1 MGRRRPLIVGYYGEH
16 NLGDDALLTA
26 LLAQLPEPARAGA
39 IVTAADA
46 AAVAA
51 MAPVATV
58 PRRSLGEVRRAL
70 SAADAL
76 VFGGGSLLQDST
88 SLRSLVYYAV
98 LIVQARLQGTP
109 VLFWGQGLGPL
120 HHRRSRWLVARL
132 LPLVSA
138 AAWRDQ
144 PSATLARRLGRP
156 AGDPVGADPVWT
168 APAPEWHGPGGP
180 IVLAWRPT
188 PLLDARGWQTL
199 LDAVETLAVEA
210 GREVLWLPFHGDQ
223 DRELPAQL
231 GSRWRQ
237 VPCPTV
243 EAALTQLAGA
253 GLVLAMRLHA
263 LILAIRCGA
272 PSAALAYDPKVSA
285 AADAAGCPCTDLQ
298 QTPTMERLLQSWRPL
313 LDRPGPAER
322 IATLQGRAAVHRDL
336 LLAWFSPPT
345 AGARVDPAAGP

>member
-1 MGRRRPLIVGYYGEH
+1 VGYYGEH
-16 NLGDDALLTA
+16 NLGDDALLAT

-39 IVTAADA
+39 VITAADA
-46 AAVAA
+46 AAVEPLG
-51 MAPVATV
+51 PVATV
-58 PRRSLGEVRRAL
+58 PRRSLARVRAAL
-70 SAADAL
+70 SVADAL

-88 SLRSLVYYAV
+88 SMRSLLYYAV
-98 LIVQARLQGTP
+98 LIGQARLQGTP

-138 AAWRDQ
+138 AAWRD
-144 PSATLARRLGRP
+144 PTSAALARQLGRP
-156 AGDPVGADPVWT
+156 PGDPVGADPVWT
-168 APAPEWHGPGGP
+168 APAPAWNGPGGP

-188 PLLDARGWQTL
+188 PLLDPQGWQTL
-199 LDAVETLAVEA
+199 LEAVDTLASES
-210 GREVLWLPFHGDQ
+210 GREVLWLPFHGEQ
-223 DRELPAQL
+223 DRELPAHL
-231 GSRWRQ
+231 GSAWRQ

-285 AADAAGCPCTDLQ
+285 AAEAAGCPCTDLRQ
-298 QTPTMERLLQSWRPL
+298 PLTPEPLLRSWRLL
-313 LDRPGPAER
+313 LDRPGPRET
-322 IATLQGRAAVHRDL
+322 IVTLQDRAAVHGAL
-336 LLAWFSPPT
+336 LQEWFSPL
-345 AGARVDPAAGP
+345 AAGP